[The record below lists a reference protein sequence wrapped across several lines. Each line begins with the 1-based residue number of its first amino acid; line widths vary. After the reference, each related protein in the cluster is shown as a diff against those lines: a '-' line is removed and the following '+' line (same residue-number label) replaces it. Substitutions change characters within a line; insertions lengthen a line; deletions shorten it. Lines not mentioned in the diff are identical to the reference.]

1 MYKDTKISAL
11 IVAAGT
17 GSRFGG
23 DVPKQFKKLGNRTV
37 LEEVCILFEKSDIID
52 DIVVVCSEIYLDFA
66 KVLLSDFKKLK
77 AVVTG
82 GAERQDSVKAGL
94 DAVIKNGSDD
104 IVLVHDAARPFASI
118 SLIENI
124 AEAAYIHGA
133 AIPVVRPK
141 DTIRTREKTL
151 DRQALYAVQT
161 PQGFRLEILRDAY
174 EKAFA
179 EGFIGTDEASI
190 AERAGYTVHLI
201 DGEDSNK
208 KITTPED
215 ISLSEIRAGTGYDVH
230 RLVPERECIICGVR
244 VPHETGLLGHSD
256 ADVATH
262 ALMDAILGAAA
273 MGDIGRHFPDSDK
286 EYEGVS
292 SIELLKKVKL
302 LIADEGYSIGNVDIT
317 VICQKPKLAP
327 YIEVMR
333 DKLSEIL
340 DLEKDR
346 INIKATTS
354 EGLGFTGREEGIAAN
369 AVCTLVR

>member
-23 DVPKQFKKLGNRTV
+23 DAPKQFKKLGNRTV

-52 DIVVVCSEIYLDFA
+52 DIVVVCSETYLDFA
-66 KVLLSDFKKLK
+66 KVLLSDCKKLK

-190 AERAGYTVHLI
+190 AERAGYTVYLA

-302 LIADEGYSIGNVDIT
+302 LIADEGYSVGNVDIT

-333 DKLSEIL
+333 DKLSETL
-340 DLEKDR
+340 DLEKNR

>member
-1 MYKDTKISAL
+1 MYLA
-11 IVAAGT
+11 
-17 GSRFGG
+17 
-23 DVPKQFKKLGNRTV
+23 
-37 LEEVCILFEKSDIID
+37 
-52 DIVVVCSEIYLDFA
+52 
-66 KVLLSDFKKLK
+66 
-77 AVVTG
+77 
-82 GAERQDSVKAGL
+82 
-94 DAVIKNGSDD
+94 
-104 IVLVHDAARPFASI
+104 
-118 SLIENI
+118 
-124 AEAAYIHGA
+124 
-133 AIPVVRPK
+133 
-141 DTIRTREKTL
+141 
-151 DRQALYAVQT
+151 
-161 PQGFRLEILRDAY
+161 
-174 EKAFA
+174 
-179 EGFIGTDEASI
+179 
-190 AERAGYTVHLI
+190 

>member
-215 ISLSEIRAGTGYDVH
+215 ISLSEIRVGTGYDVH

>member
-1 MYKDTKISAL
+1 M
-11 IVAAGT
+11 
-17 GSRFGG
+17 
-23 DVPKQFKKLGNRTV
+23 
-37 LEEVCILFEKSDIID
+37 
-52 DIVVVCSEIYLDFA
+52 
-66 KVLLSDFKKLK
+66 
-77 AVVTG
+77 
-82 GAERQDSVKAGL
+82 
-94 DAVIKNGSDD
+94 
-104 IVLVHDAARPFASI
+104 
-118 SLIENI
+118 
-124 AEAAYIHGA
+124 
-133 AIPVVRPK
+133 
-141 DTIRTREKTL
+141 
-151 DRQALYAVQT
+151 
-161 PQGFRLEILRDAY
+161 
-174 EKAFA
+174 
-179 EGFIGTDEASI
+179 
-190 AERAGYTVHLI
+190 
-201 DGEDSNK
+201 
-208 KITTPED
+208 
-215 ISLSEIRAGTGYDVH
+215 
-230 RLVPERECIICGVR
+230 
-244 VPHETGLLGHSD
+244 LGHSD